1 MKKKRVKLKGQKER
15 RKTSF
20 TVNVDNKASS
30 RSWVVWSKKLNFTK
44 SIE

>member
-1 MKKKRVKLKGQKER
+1 
-15 RKTSF
+15 
-20 TVNVDNKASS
+20 VDNNAPS

>member
-1 MKKKRVKLKGQKER
+1 VENEKKRVKLKGQKER

-30 RSWVVWSKKLNFTK
+30 RS
-44 SIE
+44 

>member
-1 MKKKRVKLKGQKER
+1 
-15 RKTSF
+15 
-20 TVNVDNKASS
+20 VDNKASS